1 MEFIQYFL
9 YPSVNGILLAL
20 VFGLIW
26 MAALGVWRWQGKWL
40 WLCLA
45 GIIIFPV
52 SIGIFQTP
60 LQNLISNAFVNNYGV
75 QLYIERIFLMGLPV
89 VLVSGFIQE
98 GAKMLPAVMWWWG
111 HNKELTPRTGLA
123 IGAVV
128 GAVFGV
134 VEAQWILNQLFA
146 SGYTWSLIPQYGF
159 EAVLPLWERFFTV
172 AFHIGTGA
180 ITGYGLAKGKG
191 WQFYLIASGIHSLTN
206 YTTLFYIKQMLTTVQ
221 IEIVIAVISV
231 IVFGVIAWLAWRIK
245 PETPAAEPTAASGTS
260 PSEPASS
267 GTSL

>member
-1 MEFIQYFL
+1 MEILQFFQN
-9 YPSVNGILLAL
+9 PTVTGILLAIL
-20 VFGLIW
+20 FGMVWL
-26 MAALGVWRWQGKWL
+26 AVLRAWRWQGKWL
-40 WLCLA
+40 WLGLA

-52 SIGIFQTP
+52 SIGIFQSP
-60 LQNLISNAFVNNYGV
+60 LQNLIGNAFVNHYGIDTY
-75 QLYIERIFLMGLPV
+75 LEWIFLMGLPT

-123 IGAVV
+123 IGAIV

-134 VEAQWILNQLFA
+134 VEAQWVLNQVFT
-146 SGYTWSLIPQYGF
+146 SGYTWALIPQYGF
-159 EAVLPLWERFFTV
+159 DAVLPLWERFFTV

-191 WQFYLIASGIHSLTN
+191 WQFYLIASGIHALTN
-206 YTTLFYIKQMLTTVQ
+206 YTTIFYTKQMVTGVQ

-231 IVFGVIAWLAWRIK
+231 IVFGVVAWLMWRK
-245 PETPAAEPTAASGTS
+245 EPEKPAAGTTVTSGTP
-260 PSEPASS
+260 PSVPA
-267 GTSL
+267 